1 MLRWNQLGFSLLDDT
16 DYENSGGRWYLGS
29 FGSAFN
35 DEGWNRAYDW
45 LAKQDADMA
54 YSDKPAFVSWWDYG
68 FQALDSGE
76 HPSVS
81 DNFQSGIPATGN
93 MLSQGAKM
101 IWLLCLSGN

>member
-1 MLRWNQLGFSLLDDT
+1 MILVILIGQHATYGIDSAIPGSSEHEPGLDKSIYGIIPDMLRWNQLGFSLLDDT

-54 YSDKPAFVSWWDYG
+54 YSDKPAFVSWWD
-68 FQALDSGE
+68 
-76 HPSVS
+76 
-81 DNFQSGIPATGN
+81 IPP
-93 MLSQGAKM
+93 
-101 IWLLCLSGN
+101 

>member
-1 MLRWNQLGFSLLDDT
+1 MESTWISLLDDT

-54 YSDKPAFVSWWDYG
+54 YSDKPAFASWWDY
-68 FQALDSGE
+68 
-76 HPSVS
+76 VS
-81 DNFQSGIPATGN
+81 
-93 MLSQGAKM
+93 K
-101 IWLLCLSGN
+101 LLTVVNIHRIR